1 MSAEFNFPAAADA
14 CRLVGNETRAVLVK
28 WKRGVELAEKLRRE
42 KHLTAAECREA
53 QRFSVNLY
61 QSDFFEAQARSY
73 IYQPAEG
80 WDFWVWNS
88 DYDDKLGLGH
98 IEGDQFNQ

>member
-1 MSAEFNFPAAADA
+1 
-14 CRLVGNETRAVLVK
+14 VLVK
-28 WKRGVELAEKLRRE
+28 WKRGTELAEKLRRE

-61 QSDFFEAQARSY
+61 QKEFFEAQTNGY
-73 IYQPAEG
+73 IYQPVEN

-88 DYDDKLGLGH
+88 DYDDDLGLGH
-98 IEGDQFNQ
+98 LDAKSFCQ